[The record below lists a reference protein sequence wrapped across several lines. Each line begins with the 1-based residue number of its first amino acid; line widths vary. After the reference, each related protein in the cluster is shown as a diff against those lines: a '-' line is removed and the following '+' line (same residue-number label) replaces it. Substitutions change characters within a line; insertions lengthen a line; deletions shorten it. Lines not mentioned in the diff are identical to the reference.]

1 MIFEKPGVQNTEE
14 TVKLAVRTA
23 RERGISTI
31 VVASGTGRTAQA
43 LMNCGVDGLHI
54 VVVTNVNGSKT
65 PGEQVFPAQLRD
77 QLTREGVTFVTA
89 THVLSGAERA
99 FSRKFSGVGPTELV
113 AYALRMLGQG
123 LKVCVE
129 IAVMALDC
137 GAISYM
143 EPVVVVGG
151 TASGADTAVI
161 MRPSHA
167 SSILDC
173 KVDEIL
179 CKPRLA

>member
-1 MIFEKPGVQNTEE
+1 MTFEKPGVQNTEA
-14 TVKLAVRTA
+14 TVKLAVQTA

-31 VVASGTGRTAQA
+31 VVASGTGRSAKA
-43 LMNCGVDGLHI
+43 LMECGVEGLNI
-54 VVVTNVNGSKT
+54 VVVTNVNGSKN
-65 PGEQVFPAQLRD
+65 PGEQVFPPQLRAE
-77 QLTREGVTFVTA
+77 LTQAGATVVTT

-123 LKVCVE
+123 VKVCVE

-137 GAISYM
+137 GAIPYM
-143 EPVVVVGG
+143 EPVIVVGG

-161 MRPSHA
+161 MRTSHA

-179 CKPRLA
+179 CKPKLA